1 MFFYALQS
9 LLQDIS
15 SHQRMV
21 DSVVEKA
28 QGVLQA
34 TNNPEVAAFI
44 TETSSRYE
52 HIARTAKVTMIKWGL
67 HYPYVTNLA
76 FANVNHIWYQEREI
90 LSNMYSILNDMKF
103 WRFLLTYFLTGAHET
118 VRAECAGPPAVP
130 WCLPSSGG
138 LADPNEGQI

>member
-1 MFFYALQS
+1 MHALIDFHALQS

-44 TETSSRYE
+44 TEISSRYE
-52 HIARTAKVTMIKWGL
+52 HIARTAKVTKIKKKKRSSL
-67 HYPYVTNLA
+67 LLCQIFNICKCEPYL
-76 FANVNHIWYQEREI
+76 ISQERDFVKYVI
-90 LSNMYSILNDMKF
+90 LHLMI
-103 WRFLLTYFLTGAHET
+103 
-118 VRAECAGPPAVP
+118 C
-130 WCLPSSGG
+130 
-138 LADPNEGQI
+138 II

>member
-1 MFFYALQS
+1 MHALIDFHALQS

-44 TETSSRYE
+44 TEISSRYE
-52 HIARTAKVTMIKWGL
+52 HIARTAKVTKIKRSSL
-67 HYPYVTNLA
+67 LLCQKFSFCKRKPYL
-76 FANVNHIWYQEREI
+76 ISYEREI
-90 LSNMYSILNDMKF
+90 LSNMYSIFNDMYNIVKSF
-103 WRFLLTYFLTGAHET
+103 FLLL
-118 VRAECAGPPAVP
+118 V
-130 WCLPSSGG
+130 
-138 LADPNEGQI
+138 

>member
-1 MFFYALQS
+1 MHALIDFHALQS

-44 TETSSRYE
+44 TEISSRYE
-52 HIARTAKVTMIKWGL
+52 HIARTAKVTKIKKKKRSSL
-67 HYPYVTNLA
+67 LLCQKFNICKCEPYL
-76 FANVNHIWYQEREI
+76 ISQERFCQICI
-90 LSNMYSILNDMKF
+90 LH
-103 WRFLLTYFLTGAHET
+103 LLI
-118 VRAECAGPPAVP
+118 C
-130 WCLPSSGG
+130 
-138 LADPNEGQI
+138 II

>member
-1 MFFYALQS
+1 MHALIDFHALQS

-44 TETSSRYE
+44 TEISSRYE
-52 HIARTAKVTMIKWGL
+52 HIARTAKVTKIKRSSL
-67 HYPYVTNLA
+67 LLCQKFNICKCLPYL
-76 FANVNHIWYQEREI
+76 ISQERDYVKYVFYI
-90 LSNMYSILNDMKF
+90 
-103 WRFLLTYFLTGAHET
+103 
-118 VRAECAGPPAVP
+118 
-130 WCLPSSGG
+130 
-138 LADPNEGQI
+138 

>member
-1 MFFYALQS
+1 MHALIDFHALQS

-44 TETSSRYE
+44 TEISSRYE
-52 HIARTAKVTMIKWGL
+52 HIARTAKVTK
-67 HYPYVTNLA
+67 
-76 FANVNHIWYQEREI
+76 
-90 LSNMYSILNDMKF
+90 ILNKKVFITLM
-103 WRFLLTYFLTGAHET
+103 
-118 VRAECAGPPAVP
+118 
-130 WCLPSSGG
+130 S
-138 LADPNEGQI
+138 NI

>member
-1 MFFYALQS
+1 MHALIDFHALQS

-44 TETSSRYE
+44 TEISSRYE
-52 HIARTAKVTMIKWGL
+52 HIARTAKVTKKKKRSSLPLCHKFSICKCL
-67 HYPYVTNLA
+67 PYL
-76 FANVNHIWYQEREI
+76 ISQERDYVKYVFY
-90 LSNMYSILNDMKF
+90 M
-103 WRFLLTYFLTGAHET
+103 
-118 VRAECAGPPAVP
+118 
-130 WCLPSSGG
+130 
-138 LADPNEGQI
+138 

>member
-1 MFFYALQS
+1 MHALIDFHALQS

-44 TETSSRYE
+44 TEISSRYE
-52 HIARTAKVTMIKWGL
+52 HIARTAKVTKIKKKGL
-67 HYPYVTNLA
+67 HYSSVKYLT
-76 FANVNHIWYQEREI
+76 FANVNHIWYHKREI
-90 LSNMYSILNDMKF
+90 LSNMYSTFNDMYNIVKSF
-103 WRFLLTYFLTGAHET
+103 FLLL
-118 VRAECAGPPAVP
+118 V
-130 WCLPSSGG
+130 
-138 LADPNEGQI
+138 

>member
-1 MFFYALQS
+1 MNIGQTIKFSISYMIFKVASEITYMHALIDFHPLQS

-44 TETSSRYE
+44 TEISSRYE
-52 HIARTAKVTMIKWGL
+52 HIARTAKVTKIKKIFITL
-67 HYPYVTNLA
+67 IKNLA
-76 FANVNHIWYQEREI
+76 FADVNHI
-90 LSNMYSILNDMKF
+90 
-103 WRFLLTYFLTGAHET
+103 
-118 VRAECAGPPAVP
+118 
-130 WCLPSSGG
+130 
-138 LADPNEGQI
+138 

>member
-1 MFFYALQS
+1 MHALIDFHALQS

-44 TETSSRYE
+44 TEISSRYE
-52 HIARTAKVTMIKWGL
+52 HIARTAKVTKIKKGF
-67 HYPYVTNLA
+67 HYILLCQIFSFCKFY
-76 FANVNHIWYQEREI
+76 VNHI
-90 LSNMYSILNDMKF
+90 
-103 WRFLLTYFLTGAHET
+103 
-118 VRAECAGPPAVP
+118 
-130 WCLPSSGG
+130 
-138 LADPNEGQI
+138 

>member
-1 MFFYALQS
+1 MHALIDFHALQS

-44 TETSSRYE
+44 TEISSRYE
-52 HIARTAKVTMIKWGL
+52 HIARTAKVTKIKKKGL
-67 HYPYVTNLA
+67 HYSCQIFNICKCEPYL
-76 FANVNHIWYQEREI
+76 ISQERDYVKYVFY
-90 LSNMYSILNDMKF
+90 M
-103 WRFLLTYFLTGAHET
+103 
-118 VRAECAGPPAVP
+118 
-130 WCLPSSGG
+130 
-138 LADPNEGQI
+138 

>member
-1 MFFYALQS
+1 MHALIDFHPLQS

-44 TETSSRYE
+44 TEISSRYE
-52 HIARTAKVTMIKWGL
+52 HIARTAKVTKMKKGL
-67 HYPYVTNLA
+67 HYSYVTNLA
-76 FANVNHIWYQEREI
+76 FANENQ
-90 LSNMYSILNDMKF
+90 N
-103 WRFLLTYFLTGAHET
+103 
-118 VRAECAGPPAVP
+118 
-130 WCLPSSGG
+130 
-138 LADPNEGQI
+138 

>member
-1 MFFYALQS
+1 MHALIDFHALQS

-44 TETSSRYE
+44 TEISSRYE
-52 HIARTAKVTMIKWGL
+52 HIARTAKVTKIKRSSL
-67 HYPYVTNLA
+67 LLCQIFNICKCEPYL
-76 FANVNHIWYQEREI
+76 ISQERDFV
-90 LSNMYSILNDMKF
+90 NTYNDMYNIVRSF
-103 WRFLLTYFLTGAHET
+103 GDFFFYFLLNRSTSDSTSRTYRTTSSTMTPPRLWWTG
-118 VRAECAGPPAVP
+118 
-130 WCLPSSGG
+130 
-138 LADPNEGQI
+138 